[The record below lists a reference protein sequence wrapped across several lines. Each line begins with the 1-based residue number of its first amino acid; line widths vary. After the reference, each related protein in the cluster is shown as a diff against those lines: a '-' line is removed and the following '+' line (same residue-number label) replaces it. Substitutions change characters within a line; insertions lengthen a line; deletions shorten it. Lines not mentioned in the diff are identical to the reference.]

1 MRSLVLRLLMATAA
15 VSVAG
20 CLPMMKAEEP
30 VVVQPA
36 PVQVKKAPVKK
47 VAAAPAPVQK
57 KVVKKPIV
65 PPTPAANER
74 GDREGSDSGGGWGG

>member
-47 VAAAPAPVQK
+47 VAAPVQQPVQK

-65 PPTPAANER
+65 PTAPASSDR
-74 GDREGSDSGGGWGG
+74 GDSGGGWGG